1 LALKLHIIHPNSPE
15 RLSLFSSGKD
25 LAITLEKVENTIVDK
40 RVEHVVLM
48 NKHGGIIKQEVGQRD
63 YCESSMLFSTFED
76 VKYRG
81 DMILTHNHPD
91 IEDCIVP
98 CISPQDICSAS
109 VLNLK
114 EIRAVSQK
122 TRLVYSITRPE
133 SGWWPM
139 DDETNKKI
147 LLGCYTAHT
156 SRLDFKDRSDKNKV
170 LCIAITLGME
180 MGYAMK
186 TLQIVNAS
194 SKKEEEENESL

>member
-1 LALKLHIIHPNSPE
+1 MSLKLHIIHSNSPE
-15 RLSLFSSGKD
+15 RLLQFSSGKD
-25 LAITLEKVENTIVDK
+25 LGITLEKIESTIVNK
-40 RVEHVVLM
+40 HVEHLVLI

-63 YCESSMLFSTFED
+63 RCESSMLFSTFED

-81 DMILTHNHPD
+81 DMIATHNHPD
-91 IEDCIVP
+91 AEDCIVP
-98 CISPQDICSAS
+98 CLSPQDIYSAS
-109 VLNLK
+109 SLNLK

-156 SRLDFKDRSDKNKV
+156 SRLDFNDKSDRYKV
-170 LCIAITLGME
+170 LCIAVSLGME

-186 TLQIVNAS
+186 TVQIGNTR
-194 SKKEEEENESL
+194 SKKEEENESL